1 MNCWHRPGRAMKRDA
16 AGVRSSWLCRFC
28 GVAIEECPC
37 EPTKRNEEPCR
48 ACGGSEWVA
57 IWRGKVEKFA
67 AYLADRL

>member
-1 MNCWHRPGRAMKRDA
+1 MKRDA
-16 AGVRSSWLCRFC
+16 AGIRSSWLCRFC

-57 IWRGKVEKFA
+57 IWRGKAEKFA
-67 AYLADRL
+67 AYLADRV